1 MSDSKLILIFI
12 GGLILNLF
20 GSMVTEAFDLPVYM
34 DTSGTIFIAALGG
47 YAPGIAVG
55 FFTNLLKA
63 VLYEPTEMYFCSVNV
78 FVAIFTAFFARRG
91 FFDNAGKLLIIVPSL
106 TFVTGTLDLLIAD
119 FLNSTNFLSSVNEFE
134 ATFAENIFNEAF
146 DKSFSIVLAFVLLK
160 LTPAHVKKRFHE
172 LGQRQAPL
180 SDEMKRV
187 VSKESYL
194 SASLRTKTLAILML
208 SSLFASSSIALISYL
223 LFQDSAVDE
232 RIKTVDGMVTV
243 AVSEINPYRI
253 DNYIKLGRAAEG
265 YKETEEKLYAIKN
278 SAVDAKYL
286 YVYRFSERG
295 CQVVFDLNTAMV
307 EADKPGQI
315 VEAEE
320 SLKPYMEDLVAGRPI
335 PPIITDDEYGYLLTL
350 YKPVYDGSGR
360 CQCYVAV
367 DFSMEPLLE
376 YTHIFIIKLLALFAG
391 CFIFIFAIGRAFVEN
406 NIILPVNSIAYCAR
420 NFSYDNT
427 TAREENIKLI
437 KDLKIKTGDEIENLY
452 RALLRTTENFLR
464 YLTHLQRAKTRV
476 ADMQVKVFAMD
487 EIAHK
492 DSLTGVKNKT
502 AYSEEVAALDKKI
515 SAGAAEFCMV
525 MVDVNYLKRVNDTYG
540 HELGNTYLQ
549 NACRLTCAVFGAE
562 NVYRIGGDEFV
573 VILEGEKV
581 SLSKYFV
588 AQFKSEMEHK
598 LSNESLALWEKVS
611 AAVGLATYRAGV
623 DKSADEVFKR
633 ADEQMYAN
641 KLAMKAARTD

>member
-1 MSDSKLILIFI
+1 MFDGKLVLICV
-12 GGLILNLF
+12 GGLILNLV
-20 GSMVTEAFDLPVYM
+20 GSGLAESFELPIYL

-55 FFTNLLKA
+55 FFTNLIKA
-63 VLYEPTEMYFCSVNV
+63 LFEPSEMYFCSVNV

-91 FFDNAGKLLIIVPSL
+91 FFDNFGKLLIIVPSL
-106 TFVTGTLDLLIAD
+106 TFVAGTFDLLIVD
-119 FLNSTNFLSSVNEFE
+119 FLNSTDILKSLNTFE
-134 ATFAENIFNEAF
+134 STYTENIFPEF
-146 DKSFSIVLAFVLLK
+146 IDKSLSVLLAFVLLK
-160 LTPAHVKKRFHE
+160 FVPVQVKKNFHE

-187 VSKESYL
+187 VSEQSYL
-194 SASLRTKTLAILML
+194 TASLRTKTLAILML

-223 LFQDSAVDE
+223 LFKDNAVDE

-243 AVSEINPYRI
+243 AVSEINPYRV
-253 DNYIKLGRAAEG
+253 DNFIKFGREAPG

-278 SAVDAKYL
+278 SATDTRYL
-286 YVYRFSERG
+286 YVYRILEDG
-295 CQVVFDLNTAMV
+295 CHVVFDLNA
-307 EADKPGQI
+307 ADIQGDKPGQV
-315 VEAEE
+315 VELDE
-320 SLKPYMEDLVAGRPI
+320 SLLSYREDLISGRPI

-350 YKPVYDGSGR
+350 YKPVYDGAGR
-360 CQCYVAV
+360 CQCYVAI
-367 DFSMEPLLE
+367 DFSMDMLLE

-406 NIILPVNSIAYCAR
+406 NIILPVNTMAYCAR
-420 NFSYDNT
+420 NFSYDSVA
-427 TAREENIKLI
+427 AREKNIDTI
-437 KDLKIKTGDEIENLY
+437 KSLKIKTGDEIENLY

-464 YLTHLQRAKTRV
+464 YLEHLQRAKTQV
-476 ADMQVKVFAMD
+476 ADMRVKVFAMD
-487 EIAHK
+487 KIAHK

-502 AYSEEVAALDKKI
+502 AYAEEIALLDKKI
-515 SAGAAEFCMV
+515 SAGGAQFCIV
-525 MVDVNYLKRVNDTYG
+525 MVDVNFLKRVNDTYG
-540 HELGNTYLQ
+540 HEIGNTYLQ

-562 NVYRIGGDEFV
+562 NVYRVGGDEFV
-573 VILEGEKV
+573 VILEGNKV

-611 AAVGLATYRAGV
+611 AAVGLAVYEP
-623 DKSADEVFKR
+623 DKDKTADEVFKR
-633 ADEQMYAN
+633 ADKEMYAN